1 MTLSR
6 LVRGL
11 FIAVIGVTA
20 VVLYF
25 LYSFFWSQVPDQ
37 GAGERPFA
45 TREAFTDEDRYLE
58 MLEGIHEEELLSGS
72 ILITTRPKEFNQGLQ
87 GINNYKYDVFS
98 NNITPLDLGPNPGRG
113 LFPFYSPVINRYVL
127 TTWPLD
133 TTLSALLINDV
144 ATNEFSQIK
153 GSTQIAGSASLRLPR
168 VSPDGQSY
176 LFTAQT
182 WENGEGPTDYL
193 DINSYDIYVG
203 SLINPDEPSKLF
215 ANGYGAQFVL
225 GGSYIVYVKSDG
237 VYAKKHIVDETQ
249 TENEEIPITF
259 EYLPHSLRNQIGVS
273 PDGQYIAVAY
283 PIIPDQGDSSIDIY
297 KLNFDGSELATP
309 GALFV
314 HRITLENNA
323 IPFWPIFSPGG
334 RYISF
339 QRSEQT
345 SANTFD
351 NSLVIYDL
359 VEKKLVRTFD
369 FNAFDFQMSF
379 NTDWVVD

>member
-6 LVRGL
+6 LVLGL
-11 FIAVIGVTA
+11 FIAILGVAAVI
-20 VVLYF
+20 LYF
-25 LYSFFWSQVPDQ
+25 LYSFFWPQILDQ
-37 GAGERPFA
+37 TGGERPFV
-45 TREAFTDEDRYLE
+45 TREAFTDVDRYQE
-58 MLEGIHEEELLSGS
+58 MLDGVDKEEQLGGN
-72 ILITTRPKEFNQGLQ
+72 ILITTRPKEFSQGLQ
-87 GINNYKYDVFS
+87 GINNYKYNVLLS
-98 NNITPLDLGPNPGRG
+98 SITPLDLGSNPERG
-113 LFPFYSPVINRYVL
+113 LFPFYSPIINKYAL

-133 TTLSALLINDV
+133 TNLSALLTNDP
-144 ATNEFSQIK
+144 ATNEFSQIN
-153 GSTQIAGSASLRLPR
+153 GSTQIADSASLRLPR
-168 VSPDGQSY
+168 ISPDGQSY

-182 WENGEGPTDYL
+182 WKDGEGPTDYL
-193 DINSYDIYVG
+193 DINSFDIYVG
-203 SLINPDEPSKLF
+203 SLINPDEPSTLF
-215 ANGYGAQFVL
+215 AKGYGAQFVL
-225 GGSYIVYVKSDG
+225 GGSYIVYVKPDG
-237 VYAKKHIVDETQ
+237 VYAKKYTLDETQ

-283 PIIPDQGDSSIDIY
+283 PIIPDQGASSIDIY

-314 HRITLENNA
+314 HRITLENKA

-339 QRSEQT
+339 QRSEHV
-345 SANTFD
+345 SATGFD

-359 VEKKLVRTFD
+359 VEQEFVRRFD

-379 NTDWVVD
+379 NTDWVAE